1 MRAFEDALEY
11 QPKDVELIAKVARAL
26 TTTHD
31 YQRAIDFY
39 NRVGSGVGRG
49 WPLRTTAALGGGE
62 ALGFQDG

>member
-1 MRAFEDALEY
+1 MSAPHQEPEKAVRAFEDALEH

-39 NRVGSGVGRG
+39 NRVGAWG
-49 WPLRTTAALGGGE
+49 
-62 ALGFQDG
+62 